1 MIGVPD
7 VEKQRSGAVTASGVK
22 LRWGTT
28 MSNATAAERFDGLE
42 QCENKGVIRLTRCPA
57 CGLNFLDGEQPASH
71 FRLEHTPADFGL
83 SPLEE
88 TDG

>member
-1 MIGVPD
+1 MIDVPD
-7 VEKQRSGAVTASGVK
+7 ATKQRSGGDGVSGAKWRSVMSKRLTAV
-22 LRWGTT
+22 
-28 MSNATAAERFDGLE
+28 ERFDGLE

-57 CGLNFLDGEQPASH
+57 CGLNFLDEEQPASH

-83 SPLEE
+83 TPLEE